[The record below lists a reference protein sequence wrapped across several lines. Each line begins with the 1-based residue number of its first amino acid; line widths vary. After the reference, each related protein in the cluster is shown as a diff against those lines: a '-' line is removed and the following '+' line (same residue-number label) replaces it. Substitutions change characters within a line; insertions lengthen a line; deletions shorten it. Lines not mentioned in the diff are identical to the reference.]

1 MKILLTLTLLIPLI
15 CRAEIELNC
24 ETLADYYVEYAKPKN
39 APSKDMLSSGYYM
52 GLVWGFLNG
61 DSRRSYRPPKDVTM
75 SQASHAVGDWLTNN
89 PQHWDKP
96 HAWCVHFAL
105 KERNGRTKREA
116 SASVEDDVNQSPTA

>member
-15 CRAEIELNC
+15 CRAEIRLNC
-24 ETLADYYVEYAKPKN
+24 ETLADYYAEYAKPQN

-96 HAWCVHFAL
+96 HAWRVHYAL
-105 KERNGRTKREA
+105 KETWPSG
-116 SASVEDDVNQSPTA
+116 